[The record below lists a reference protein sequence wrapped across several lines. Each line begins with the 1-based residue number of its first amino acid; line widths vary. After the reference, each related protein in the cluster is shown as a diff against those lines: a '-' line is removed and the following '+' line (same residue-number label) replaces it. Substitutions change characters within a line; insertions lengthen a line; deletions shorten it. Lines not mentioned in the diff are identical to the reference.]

1 MRLKR
6 RISQVTLLA
15 TVLTLASA
23 MDAPPTGASSKTS
36 KAGPRKLPPR
46 IREHVTYASWYGWQ
60 FARRR
65 TASGEPFNPM
75 ALTAAHKTLPLG
87 SRVRVTNLK
96 NGRSVVVRINDRGPY
111 HGDRGIDVSK
121 EAARQLRMVSA
132 GVAKVKLEELPVMKY
147 NGPVPTAMAAWP
159 SSQSGAR
166 ALSL

>member
-6 RISQVTLLA
+6 RISHVTLLA
-15 TVLTLASA
+15 TVLALSAGWEARAGLASEA
-23 MDAPPTGASSKTS
+23 RPPLAK
-36 KAGPRKLPPR
+36 RPR
-46 IREHVTYASWYGWQ
+46 IREHVTTASWYGWG

-111 HGDRGIDVSK
+111 HGNRGIDVSK
-121 EAARQLRMVSA
+121 EAARQLRMVSQ
-132 GVAKVKLEELPVMKY
+132 GVAKVKIEELPIMQY
-147 NGPVPTAMAAWP
+147 NGPVSVALSGLPCTP
-159 SSQSGAR
+159 NGAR

>member
-15 TVLTLASA
+15 TVLTMASAAETPLASA
-23 MDAPPTGASSKTS
+23 SAAKVNKRQRVRD
-36 KAGPRKLPPR
+36 
-46 IREHVTYASWYGWQ
+46 HVTTASWYGWG

-121 EAARQLRMVSA
+121 EAARQLRMVTQ
-132 GVAKVKLEELPVMKY
+132 GVAKVKLEELPTTRDEI
-147 NGPVPTAMAAWP
+147 PVPTAMAAWP
-159 SSQSGAR
+159 SSQNGAR